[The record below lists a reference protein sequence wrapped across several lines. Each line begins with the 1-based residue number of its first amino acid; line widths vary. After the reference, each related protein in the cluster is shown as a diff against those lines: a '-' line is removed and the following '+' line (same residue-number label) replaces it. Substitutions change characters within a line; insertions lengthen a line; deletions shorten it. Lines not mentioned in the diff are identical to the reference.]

1 MPAPAPLTCPYDPRV
16 PSKATARRI
25 LLIEDK
31 PDTAQ
36 SLLSLLR
43 SMGHQVELAINAE
56 AAREIARRNE
66 VDMVLLDVLLP
77 DCNGWDLA
85 REFRGELGLQ
95 IAPILALSD
104 SASEADKRRSFDSGC
119 DYHLVKPLNLQ
130 YLQNLIAQI

>member
-1 MPAPAPLTCPYDPRV
+1 M
-16 PSKATARRI
+16 PSKSVARRI

-43 SMGHQVELAINAE
+43 SMGHMVELAINGA
-56 AAREIARRNE
+56 AAREIARRSV

-95 IAPILALSD
+95 IAPIVALSD

>member
-1 MPAPAPLTCPYDPRV
+1 M
-16 PSKATARRI
+16 PSKSVARRI

-43 SMGHQVELAINAE
+43 SMGHMVELAIDGA
-56 AAREIARRNE
+56 AAREIARRSV

-95 IAPILALSD
+95 IAPIVALSD

>member
-1 MPAPAPLTCPYDPRV
+1 MPGKSA
-16 PSKATARRI
+16 ARRI

-43 SMGHQVELAINAE
+43 NMGHLVELAINGE
-56 AAREIARRNE
+56 AAREIARRCAI
-66 VDMVLLDVLLP
+66 DMVLLDVLLP

-95 IAPILALSD
+95 IAPIVALSD

>member
-1 MPAPAPLTCPYDPRV
+1 M
-16 PSKATARRI
+16 PSKVAARRI

-43 SMGHQVELAINAE
+43 NMGHVVELAIDGA
-56 AAREIARRNE
+56 AAREIARRIT

-95 IAPILALSD
+95 IAPIVALSD

>member
-1 MPAPAPLTCPYDPRV
+1 MPGHPCPHYDRRMPV
-16 PSKATARRI
+16 KAAARRI

-43 SMGHQVELAINAE
+43 SMGHMVELAINGA
-56 AAREIARRNE
+56 AAREIARRSA

-77 DCNGWDLA
+77 DCNGWDLV

-95 IAPILALSD
+95 IAPIVALSD

>member
-1 MPAPAPLTCPYDPRV
+1 MPGHLCPHYDRRMPV
-16 PSKATARRI
+16 KAAARRI

-43 SMGHQVELAINAE
+43 SMGHMVELAIDGA
-56 AAREIARRNE
+56 AAREIARRTA

-77 DCNGWDLA
+77 DCNGWDLV

-95 IAPILALSD
+95 IAPIVALSD

>member
-1 MPAPAPLTCPYDPRV
+1 V

-36 SLLSLLR
+36 TLLSLLR
-43 SMGHQVELAINAE
+43 NMGHQVELAITGE
-56 AAREIARRNE
+56 SAREIARRST

-85 REFRGELGLQ
+85 REFRGVFGLQ
-95 IAPILALSD
+95 IEPILALCD
-104 SASEADKRRSFDSGC
+104 SGSEADKRRSFDSGC

-130 YLQNLIAQI
+130 YLENLIAQI

>member
-1 MPAPAPLTCPYDPRV
+1 MIVRMPARSAV
-16 PSKATARRI
+16 RRI

-43 SMGHQVELAINAE
+43 SMGHMVELAINGE
-56 AAREIARRNE
+56 AAREIARRST

-95 IAPILALSD
+95 IAPIVALSD

>member
-1 MPAPAPLTCPYDPRV
+1 MPCKTA
-16 PSKATARRI
+16 ARRI

-43 SMGHQVELAINAE
+43 SMGHTVELAINGE
-56 AAREIARRNE
+56 AAREIARRCQL
-66 VDMVLLDVLLP
+66 DMVLLDVLLP

-95 IAPILALSD
+95 IAPIVALSD
-104 SASEADKRRSFDSGC
+104 SSSEADKRRSFDSGC